1 VIRITRNI
9 AIDESEIE
17 EDFVR
22 AGGPGGQNVNKVA
35 TAVVLR
41 FDAER
46 SPSLPEDVRD
56 RLRRLAGK
64 RMTKDGVIVIHAR
77 RYRTQE
83 RNREDAL
90 DRLVRLV
97 RSATEKPK
105 RRRRTRPT
113 AASREKRLAT
123 KRRRSQTK
131 RGRERVSGVED

>member
-1 VIRITRNI
+1 MIRITRNI